1 MAIWFIKINVS
12 EVLLIKLS
20 AQADGN
26 SSVTWNK
33 PLQCWEPAKHHTE
46 QHAGSGRQISLANS
60 IPRVSYSKTQRQ
72 LVRSTSPEAEVQDDF
87 SEFVLKSLPLLCRL
101 LYENK
106 KKLQQ
111 LLGSQIPVVL
121 AVSLRINKEDAICHR
136 LVEMQRGN
144 AYSLWCPLA
153 LCTK

>member
-1 MAIWFIKINVS
+1 M
-12 EVLLIKLS
+12 LLIKLS

-46 QHAGSGRQISLANS
+46 EHAGSDRQISLANS
-60 IPRVSYSKTQRQ
+60 VPRVSYSKTQRQ
-72 LVRSTSPEAEVQDDF
+72 LVRSTSPEAEVQDDC

-106 KKLQQ
+106 KKAPATLR
-111 LLGSQIPVVL
+111 LPNPCGFGSFTENKQGRRNLPQACGNAAGECLSPVVCF
-121 AVSLRINKEDAICHR
+121 S
-136 LVEMQRGN
+136 
-144 AYSLWCPLA
+144 PLH
-153 LCTK
+153 